1 MAIIPLSVFLLRW
14 STLKTEISNQTEGF
28 VILNAKSRK
37 RGWCGLGCQVRSL
50 SQSLRVALK
59 SGQQCKRCEPLL
71 TSHHCG
77 SSILIDSCQT
87 HVPSMAAECIQP
99 LHRIRPPLWS
109 VPLSSGHS
117 GFSSLHWQMDDRLSS
132 HPCTCSP
139 SETGDFIDATEG
151 PQLQGSILTNPVPRA
166 CPPTCILCAK

>member
-109 VPLSSGHS
+109 VPVPLSSGHS
-117 GFSSLHWQMDDRLSS
+117 GFSSLHWANGRQALITSLHLFSQWNRGFHWRDRGTPAPGLY
-132 HPCTCSP
+132 
-139 SETGDFIDATEG
+139 F
-151 PQLQGSILTNPVPRA
+151 N
-166 CPPTCILCAK
+166 